1 MTPSRLADAGLTLSP
16 LALGCELLGGTDWG
30 DVDLAEARKA
40 VERALELG
48 ITVFDTADVY
58 GLGRSEKELSR
69 ALGPRRHDV
78 VIVTKGGVRWERG
91 SSAGTRAPTSFD
103 SSPGYLRGALEASL
117 HRLRVEA
124 IPLYLV
130 HWPDP
135 HTPLEATLD
144 ELERAREA
152 GKILSYGLSNFRCET
167 ISKWVARV
175 PCAAVQCSYS
185 LIDRVETEAAFAE
198 ARRHRVATL
207 AYGALAQ
214 GLLTG
219 AYDRTTEFD
228 ETDRRHQMPHFSK
241 AAWTRNERLLRA
253 LREVAASYGR
263 SVAQVALQ
271 WVLGSALVDTVVVGA
286 RRPGQVEANVAS
298 LGWALVPE
306 HRQLLDDCAVA
317 WTVQESDEGTKRS
330 APAQEHRA

>member
-1 MTPSRLADAGLTLSP
+1 MTSNRLADAGVTLSP

-40 VERALELG
+40 VECALDLG

-58 GLGRSEKELSR
+58 GLGRSEEELSH
-69 ALGPRRHDV
+69 ALGSRRHDV
-78 VIVTKGGVRWERG
+78 VIVTKGGVRWEHDTSR
-91 SSAGTRAPTSFD
+91 GTRAATSFD
-103 SSPGYLRGALEASL
+103 NTPSYLRGALEASL
-117 HRLRVEA
+117 RRLRVEA

-130 HWPDP
+130 HCPDP
-135 HTPLEATLD
+135 QTPLEATLD

-152 GKILSYGLSNFRCET
+152 GQILSYGLSNFRYKM
-167 ISKWVARV
+167 ISAWAPRV
-175 PCAAVQCSYS
+175 PMAAVQCSYS
-185 LIDRVETEAAFAE
+185 LIDRVEAEAAFAE

-219 AYDRTTEFD
+219 TYDRTTEFD
-228 ETDRRHQMPHFSK
+228 ETDRRHRLPNFSK

-298 LGWALVPE
+298 LGWALAPE
-306 HRQLLDDCAVA
+306 HRQLLDDCAA
-317 WTVQESDEGTKRS
+317 
-330 APAQEHRA
+330 A